1 MLLFSRAATLTG
13 FLLFVKQ
20 RIFDLEPANINDL
33 TVDMIMLTKLL
44 NVYHVFK
51 DTAELE
57 MDSLDTITMTLSS
70 SQSTREK

>member
-1 MLLFSRAATLTG
+1 MPLFSVGATLTE

-20 RIFDLEPANINDL
+20 RIFDLEPANINNL
-33 TVDMIMLTKLL
+33 TVDMTMLTNLL
-44 NVYHVFK
+44 NVYRVFK
-51 DTAELE
+51 DIAELE